1 MQDFVLEHVPH
12 VILVAAAGQHSQTLE
27 FYIHS
32 MLGAVLNDNAKV
44 LTGRSE
50 SGTITAFL
58 ADQTIAQL
66 WETSAAARDEL
77 TDQPPLVRRAVA
89 MARAAISGN
98 LPVLCSLAGRAHHY
112 ITCPAQCKIPRMLM
126 SMYGLH
132 LVCHVKSCA
141 LLSACGFCAQQG
153 SEWHGP

>member
-58 ADQTIAQL
+58 ADQSIAQL
-66 WETSAAARDEL
+66 WETSAAAREEL

-98 LPVLCSLAGRAHHY
+98 LPVLSSLAGRPPSLHY
-112 ITCPAQCKIPRMLM
+112 N
-126 SMYGLH
+126 
-132 LVCHVKSCA
+132 SCTMQDA
-141 LLSACGFCAQQG
+141 
-153 SEWHGP
+153 

>member
-66 WETSAAARDEL
+66 WETSAAAREEL

-89 MARAAISGN
+89 MARAAISGT
-98 LPVLCSLAGRAHHY
+98 LPVLCSLAGRALHY
-112 ITCPAQCKIPRMLM
+112 ITIPAQCKIPGMLM

-132 LVCHVKSCA
+132 LVSLVKSCA
-141 LLSACGFCAQQG
+141 VMSAYGFCAQQG
-153 SEWHGP
+153 SE